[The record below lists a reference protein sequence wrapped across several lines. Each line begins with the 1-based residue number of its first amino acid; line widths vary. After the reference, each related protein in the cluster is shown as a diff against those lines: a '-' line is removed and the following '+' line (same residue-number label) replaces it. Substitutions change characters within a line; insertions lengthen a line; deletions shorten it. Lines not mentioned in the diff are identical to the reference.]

1 MSETLTDLAIV
12 EKHYSGWQP
21 SGLLHTA
28 ITGVGTATPAT
39 SYSQT
44 ELLEIFGVKDRRI
57 RSLFL
62 NSSIERR
69 YLTLPT
75 CSSGSLLSETQGE
88 LLSKHRRCAIEI
100 GSHALQDCLNSV
112 NARPSD
118 VAFLCCV
125 TTTGFL
131 TPGISAFLSREVGLA
146 ADCSRLDVV
155 GMGCNA
161 GLNALNATSSW
172 ARANPGKL
180 AIMLCVEICSAAY
193 VRDETMR
200 TAVVNS
206 LFGDGAAA
214 VALTA
219 TAGDQTCAAPSILKF
234 YSRIITDAIDAM
246 RYDWDESQGRFSFF
260 LDPQIP
266 YVVGANVE
274 KTIEG
279 LLSGTGLR
287 RSNINHWVVH
297 SGGKK
302 VIDAIRINLS
312 LSTYDL
318 RHTIAVLRGYGNM
331 SSASF
336 IFSYQRLINEGKIVP
351 GDYGV
356 MITMGPGSTI
366 ESALLRW

>member
-1 MSETLTDLAIV
+1 MSEMLAEQSVV
-12 EKHYSGWQP
+12 EKQYPVWHPFS
-21 SGLLHTA
+21 LLRTKIA
-28 ITGVGTATPAT
+28 GVGIATPPN

-44 ELLEIFGVKDRRI
+44 ELLELFGVKDRRV

-62 NSSIERR
+62 NSAIERR

-75 CSSGSLLSETQGE
+75 CSQGSPPSESQGE
-88 LLSKHRRCAIEI
+88 LLAKHRNSAVEI
-100 GSHALQDCLNSV
+100 GSRAILACLNGLKVRTSEI
-112 NARPSD
+112 
-118 VAFLCCV
+118 AFLCCV

-131 TPGISAFLSREVGLA
+131 SPGVSAFICRELGLA
-146 ADCSRLDVV
+146 ADCARLDVV

-161 GLNALNATSSW
+161 GLNALNVASSW
-172 ARANPGKL
+172 AFANPGKL
-180 AIMLCVEICSAAY
+180 AIMLCVEICSAGY
-193 VRDETMR
+193 VFDETLR

-214 VALTA
+214 IALTA
-219 TAGDQTCAAPSILKF
+219 TAGDKSCTGPDILKF
-234 YSRIITDAIDAM
+234 HGRIITDAIDAM
-246 RYDWDESQGRFSFF
+246 RYDWNESQCKFSFF

-274 KTIEG
+274 KTIDG
-279 LLSGTGLR
+279 LLLGTDLR
-287 RSNINHWVVH
+287 RSNISHWLVH

-302 VIDAIRINLS
+302 VIDAIRVNLS

-318 RHTIAVLRGYGNM
+318 RHTIGVLRDYGNM

-336 IFSYQRLINEGKIVP
+336 LFSYQRLVNEGKLVP